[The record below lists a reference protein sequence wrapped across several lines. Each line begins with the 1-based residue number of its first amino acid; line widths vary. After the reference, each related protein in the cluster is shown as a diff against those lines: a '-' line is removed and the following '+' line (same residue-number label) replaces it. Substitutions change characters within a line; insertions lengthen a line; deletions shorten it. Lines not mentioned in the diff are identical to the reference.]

1 MNSMASH
8 PLRRPARQIVAPV
21 VVALCCSG
29 TLQSDS
35 AFAVQSVERIQPS
48 SAQSQSQGIEQ
59 ALSGVVLIA
68 GSRGEGTA
76 VRGSGFVVALERG
89 VAIVVT
95 SSHVIEGT
103 KFEVTFGADPSRSF
117 AVPPADV
124 IKIETQNI
132 NGLAAFRVRGAIPAQ
147 VRPLG
152 LASGDGP
159 GIGASLYL
167 VGFPQMATTPRTVAR
182 VFSGRDGQRLV
193 FDQSVGE
200 GFSGGPVIWNDKVIG
215 LVTDIDNQFTYGISF
230 IVMREF
236 LLGSGVKLA
245 EATVPSK
252 PAGESRG
259 PVGGTPAGGDSL
271 SIDRRPYTVRV
282 SNQKFDAFISAMRAV
297 GYTVDVPAPASG
309 RPAEGYEVIS
319 IGARVPVRVAQEL
332 LTIARQ
338 HMPTLRYVILT
349 EDRHPVPGVD
359 WSMDIFMGI
368 SNRTLDE
375 FRKAT
380 PLPPSGWQ
388 RILNAPDDDTFRKVV
403 RAYYQ
408 R

>member
-1 MNSMASH
+1 M
-8 PLRRPARQIVAPV
+8 
-21 VVALCCSG
+21 
-29 TLQSDS
+29 
-35 AFAVQSVERIQPS
+35 
-48 SAQSQSQGIEQ
+48 
-59 ALSGVVLIA
+59 VLIA

-89 VAIVVT
+89 MAIVVT

-132 NGLAAFRVRGAIPAQ
+132 NGLAVFRVRGAIPAQ

-159 GIGASLYL
+159 AIGASLYL

-200 GFSGGPVIWNDKVIG
+200 GFSGGPVIGNDKVVG
-215 LVTDIDNQFTYGISF
+215 LVTDTDNQFTYGISF

-252 PAGESRG
+252 PAGESG
-259 PVGGTPAGGDSL
+259 APVGGYTC
-271 SIDRRPYTVRV
+271 RR
-282 SNQKFDAFISAMRAV
+282 
-297 GYTVDVPAPASG
+297 
-309 RPAEGYEVIS
+309 
-319 IGARVPVRVAQEL
+319 RVARHRS
-332 LTIARQ
+332 APVHRQ
-338 HMPTLRYVILT
+338 RVGITRTPTLPSAPCGRL
-349 EDRHPVPGVD
+349 
-359 WSMDIFMGI
+359 
-368 SNRTLDE
+368 
-375 FRKAT
+375 AT
-380 PLPPSGWQ
+380 
-388 RILNAPDDDTFRKVV
+388 R
-403 RAYYQ
+403 
-408 R
+408 